1 MDWFFISEND
11 TLLKFSRVKK
21 IWRKICWIGL
31 SFCKYCYNIVSTWT
45 VAICCSWWRDVAGNN
60 LVVIVV
66 VGQSHAFFC
75 FALNTFK
82 LPSKCSA
89 GQQKRNGSHC
99 FVSTV
104 TSLQKFLFCLTTS
117 HSFSLLS
124 LSNLQFFFT
133 ITHDRA
139 SNMTFCFDEPEI
151 SKKNDIWKYLLEE
164 LFRSW
169 DQRPNI

>member
-1 MDWFFISEND
+1 M
-11 TLLKFSRVKK
+11 
-21 IWRKICWIGL
+21 
-31 SFCKYCYNIVSTWT
+31 
-45 VAICCSWWRDVAGNN
+45 AGNN
-60 LVVIVV
+60 LVLVV

-139 SNMTFCFDEPEI
+139 RNMTFCFDEPEI
-151 SKKNDIWKYLLEE
+151 SKKMTFENTCLKNSSEVGINDQIIKGKQSNLVMTNSSGQKDSFIDDPL
-164 LFRSW
+164 
-169 DQRPNI
+169 DQRFLTLFVVGTL